1 MPKIDVAAVPKP
13 DRFHK
18 DCVAGYGVFAGCDG
32 PSTASAAQRS
42 LDSPARLAA
51 VPWMS
56 HIEPMP

>member
-1 MPKIDVAAVPKP
+1 MSKIDVAAVPKP

-18 DCVAGYGVFAGCDG
+18 ERVAEYGVFAGRDG

-42 LDSPARLAA
+42 PDRLALLAA

-56 HIEPMP
+56 HIEPIP